1 MPQPFRTSHLQPSPD
16 TPLADLL
23 AKGHFRAAAIS
34 SAHQLTTQVPPTDH
48 AQIFSILYV
57 RLSTLILIDATNIAA
72 QEINI
77 LEDLNSTFYR
87 DEITQAHLVPWELRV
102 LAVRLQGI
110 GLGDRRRGVMGYYD
124 LAREARTEAFKA
136 QGEERKLWEERLSDL
151 GLRVG
156 NALVEMGDLDSAAR
170 HLESLRVGVPVEE
183 RDKVKARLALL
194 YLRIGDVTA
203 ARNCFAVKDDASEVE
218 PGANGVLEALC
229 SMAEG
234 RYEHAVTE
242 WRKLRQGTLMKND
255 EMVAQNLAVCLLY
268 TGRMSEVWRLISWSF
283 IASDKIFLG
292 SYAS

>member
-1 MPQPFRTSHLQPSPD
+1 M
-16 TPLADLL
+16 
-23 AKGHFRAAAIS
+23 
-34 SAHQLTTQVPPTDH
+34 
-48 AQIFSILYV
+48 
-57 RLSTLILIDATNIAA
+57 
-72 QEINI
+72 

-170 HLESLRVGVPVEE
+170 HLESLRVGVAEE
-183 RDKVKARLALL
+183 EKEKMKARLALL
-194 YLRIGDVTA
+194 YLRIGDGAA

-242 WRKLRQGTLMKND
+242 WWKLREGPLVEND

-268 TGRMSEVWRLISWSF
+268 TGRMSEVWRLISWLL
-283 IASDKIFLG
+283 IASDKVFLG